1 MYILRT
7 VPHYRLHI
15 KIQEKSGAGG
25 GNRTI
30 RAYSFYVTYCKHTN
44 ARTAQP
50 AVCPTPMY
58 KIMYNN
64 SKAECVVGLLT
75 PGCAPPLPVY
85 RTASGSF
92 PTATFQQVDATRV
105 GPAAFRGVHTLNFQ
119 ASYALSR
126 FENSGGSNGNGPSS
140 ALASAQDYGGPR
152 PRQC

>member
-1 MYILRT
+1 MREPKIPG
-7 VPHYRLHI
+7 PHRSRICRVLQARNSRQAWSNHI

-25 GNRTI
+25 GGRTM

-50 AVCPTPMY
+50 AVCPPPMY

-75 PGCAPPLPVY
+75 PGCAPRLPVY

-92 PTATFQQVDATRV
+92 PTATFLGRSTR
-105 GPAAFRGVHTLNFQ
+105 RGWVPRHVLVQ
-119 ASYALSR
+119 HGAGESR
-126 FENSGGSNGNGPSS
+126 RCQRCVVFEIKPPT
-140 ALASAQDYGGPR
+140 A
-152 PRQC
+152 